1 MLSCLNNTGP
11 YQDSPC
17 KACANKHSQATL
29 FEEVAV
35 VVNKAASL
43 VIPMLQIRKPRHR
56 ELVTHPRESQESTL
70 LALQFYPAS
79 CSSAGLSGV
88 RGLPQYRR
96 LSSLLVPLQGQLT
109 AVLGLGLGSSTTAL
123 RAGAMQ
129 EVSLAPTE
137 HPRPRLA
144 FWSMRGFS
152 RTSLI
157 GRRRAASPS
166 MGSWCSKIFFLGF
179 GFG

>member
-88 RGLPQYRR
+88 RGLPQYR
-96 LSSLLVPLQGQLT
+96 QLT
-109 AVLGLGLGSSTTAL
+109 AVLGLGLGSSTAAL